1 MAQITARKRKD
12 SGKGAA
18 RTHRRE
24 GRIPAILYSHGDDSV
39 SLTIDQN
46 EFDRL
51 VHSISIENTIVE
63 LDVEGGR
70 YKVLIREVQRHPF
83 RGDFLHVDFFHVAM
97 DEKLHVEIPIVI
109 VGTPDG
115 VKNKGGMLD
124 HQLRELSVFCLPD
137 NIPEK
142 VEVDVSALDVGE
154 SIHVGDLNLPDVEI
168 DTELDRTVATVLAPT
183 VVAEPEE
190 GEEGAEPEPAEPE
203 LVGRPRDETEEENE

>member
-12 SGKGAA
+12 TGKGAA

-24 GRIPAILYSHGDDSV
+24 GRIPAVLYSHGEDSV

-51 VHSISIENTIVE
+51 VHSISVENTIVE
-63 LDVEGGR
+63 LDVDGGR

-124 HQLRELSVFCLPD
+124 HQLRELEVFCLPG

-142 VEVDVSALDVGE
+142 IEVDVSALDVGE
-154 SIHVGDLNLPDVEI
+154 SIHVSDLNLPDIEI
-168 DTELDRTVATVLAPT
+168 ETDLDRTVATVLAPT

-190 GEEGAEPEPAEPE
+190 GEGEAEPAEPE
-203 LVGRPRDETEEENE
+203 LVGRQRDEAEEDDE